1 MQKKSIILGCG
12 HSLPYVI
19 IRLGCDS
26 VARKSYS
33 QARNYKIYYLIE
45 DYKKNGKRTTRTLE
59 TIGNEPD
66 IIKKANEENISLDAW
81 LNNYVKEYNNTHK
94 VKEEPEE
101 VVVKKYVNRQ
111 IPMDKINKYNIGYL
125 FLEDIYY
132 SLKLDKTINTI
143 TKKHK
148 FEFDLNEV
156 LSYLVYSRIIFPSSK
171 LKTYEL
177 SKNFIETPKY
187 NLENIYRGLTYLCSN
202 LDYIQREL
210 YNNSKAVVDRNTR
223 VFYYDCTNYYFDISE
238 EDDLRKYTGNAKD
251 KKGKPVV
258 GMGLFLDG
266 NGYPIA
272 MNIYPGSD
280 NESTTLIPLQKKII
294 GIDPLTDFKI
304 DGFDIENKN
313 TIICTDAAM
322 CTDEIKLFNVKNGR
336 AFVITQSIKKLK
348 NEYKEEVFKDG
359 DWRIV
364 GDLSKTYKLSSIL
377 NDEELRKKHYET
389 IFYKIVQTETT
400 SVKQDLIVTFQIKY
414 KDYLANVRNGQ
425 IERAKKK
432 ISSSSNGD
440 KIKLSTNPNDYR
452 RLIKEDVSTS
462 KKAKNKEEENS
473 LNESKEKEKFI
484 YSYSINEDIIKEEEK
499 YDGYYGVTTNI
510 NAEVKDIL
518 KISKNRWE
526 IEENFRI
533 LKSDFESGDIYL
545 SREDRITAHFLTC
558 FISLLIY
565 RILENK
571 LDYKYTNTEII
582 EKLREMEVYEE
593 KGTGYSPAYVRN
605 NLTDDLHDVF
615 GFRTDY
621 EITTYEKFNKIFS
634 KVKR

>member
-1 MQKKSIILGCG
+1 MARLRATTANNIKYYSI
-12 HSLPYVI
+12 
-19 IRLGCDS
+19 
-26 VARKSYS
+26 
-33 QARNYKIYYLIE
+33 IE
-45 DYKKNGKRTTRTLE
+45 DYYRNGKRTTRTLVTLGCAE
-59 TIGNEPD
+59 KISILASNENIDIDTYLKNCLNRYIESHPTTVNEEI
-66 IIKKANEENISLDAW
+66 IIKKYS
-81 LNNYVKEYNNTHK
+81 
-94 VKEEPEE
+94 
-101 VVVKKYVNRQ
+101 NRP
-111 IPMDKINKYNIGYL
+111 IPMDKINKFNVGYL

-132 SLKLDKTINTI
+132 SLKTDKIVNDV
-143 TKKHK
+143 TKKYK

-156 LSYLVYSRIIFPSSK
+156 LSYLVYSRIIFPASK

-202 LDYIQREL
+202 IDYIQREL

-294 GIDPLTDFKI
+294 GIDPLTDFEV

-377 NDEELRKKHYET
+377 NDEELRKKYYET
-389 IFYKIVQTETT
+389 VFYKIVQTETK

-462 KKAKNKEEENS
+462 KKVKNKKEENS

-484 YSYSINEDIIKEEEK
+484 YSYS
-499 YDGYYGVTTNI
+499 NI

>member
-1 MQKKSIILGCG
+1 MARLRATVAKNIKYYSI
-12 HSLPYVI
+12 
-19 IRLGCDS
+19 
-26 VARKSYS
+26 
-33 QARNYKIYYLIE
+33 IE
-45 DYKKNGKRTTRTLE
+45 DYHRNGKRTTKTLF
-59 TIGNEPD
+59 TIGSESKVYDLASKENIDVSSYLKNCLSEYIESHPKVD
-66 IIKKANEENISLDAW
+66 DEEVIIKK
-81 LNNYVKEYNNTHK
+81 YT
-94 VKEEPEE
+94 
-101 VVVKKYVNRQ
+101 NRQ
-111 IPMDKINKYNIGYL
+111 IPINKINKFNVGYL

-132 SLKLDKTINTI
+132 SLKLDKIVNTI
-143 TKKHK
+143 AKKYK
-148 FEFDLNEV
+148 FEFSLNEV
-156 LSYLVYSRIIFPSSK
+156 LSYLVYSRIIFPASK
-171 LKTYEL
+171 LKTHEL

-202 LDYIQREL
+202 LDYIQKEL
-210 YNNSKAVVDRNTR
+210 YNNSKTVVDRNTR
-223 VFYYDCTNYYFDISE
+223 IFYYDCTNYYFDISE

-294 GIDPLTDFKI
+294 GIDPLTDFEI
-304 DGFDIENKN
+304 DGFDFENKN

-322 CTDEIKLFNVKNGR
+322 CTDQIKLFNVKEGR

-348 NEYKEEVFKDG
+348 KEYQAKVFEDD

-364 GDLSKTYKLSSIL
+364 GDLSKTYRLSSIL
-377 NDEELRKKHYET
+377 NDEDLRKKYYET
-389 IFYKIVQTETT
+389 VFYKIVQTETK

-425 IERAKKK
+425 IERARKK

-452 RLIKEDVSTS
+452 RFIKEDISTS
-462 KKAKNKEEENS
+462 KKVKNKEEENS
-473 LNESKEKEKFI
+473 LNESKEKEEFI
-484 YSYSINEDIIKEEEK
+484 YSYSINENTIKDEEK
-499 YDGYYGVTTNI
+499 YDGYYGVTTNLI
-510 NAEVKDIL
+510 GEVEDIL

-582 EKLREMEVYEE
+582 EKLREMEVFEE
-593 KGTGYSPAYVRN
+593 KSAGYSPC
-605 NLTDDLHDVF
+605 
-615 GFRTDY
+615 
-621 EITTYEKFNKIFS
+621 ICQK
-634 KVKR
+634 